1 MFSTREK
8 SLFRRED
15 TMLSRT
21 KWMILLAIGGL
32 IGAAVIFSAGIAIGR
47 AYAEIGDDLSGLERI
62 LSQSRTP
69 APTGT
74 TIPIPTP
81 SDDVEALFEPFWAA
95 WMILHEEFVDQPV
108 DETELMRGAIRGMLD
123 SLGDEHTTYMDPD
136 EYMQA
141 NIPLNGSY
149 EGIGAWV
156 DPDAEYLTIV
166 SPMKGSPAERAG
178 LKPGDEI
185 VAVDGED
192 MTGVDGNLV
201 IRRVLGEAGTTVRLT
216 IRREGEPELFDV
228 EIVRERIV
236 IPSTESEMLEG
247 DIAYIHLLQFGTD
260 TTSDL
265 REELETL
272 LAQNPRGLI
281 LDLRFNGGGFL
292 NTAIEVASE
301 FIGEGVIMV
310 EQFGDGSE
318 QVYEAD
324 PGGLATEIPLIV
336 LVNAGS
342 ASASEIVAGAIQD
355 HERGLLIGET
365 TFGKGSVQNWIA
377 LPDDN
382 GAVRVTIARWYTPD
396 GRQIHQIG
404 LVPDI
409 EIIPT
414 DEDIDADRDVQL
426 EKALEL
432 LTSSGGSSED

>member
-355 HERGLLIGET
+355 YERGLLIGET

>member
-1 MFSTREK
+1 
-8 SLFRRED
+8 
-15 TMLSRT
+15 
-21 KWMILLAIGGL
+21 
-32 IGAAVIFSAGIAIGR
+32 
-47 AYAEIGDDLSGLERI
+47 
-62 LSQSRTP
+62 
-69 APTGT
+69 
-74 TIPIPTP
+74 
-81 SDDVEALFEPFWAA
+81 
-95 WMILHEEFVDQPV
+95 V